1 MAVWQAWLCP
11 KRLQS
16 VFLSELRLVFCFN
29 FWCLGLWLGMELSPW
44 CRHVQPFDIAT
55 QHSHLQRSWSRANR
69 PSHTNHLN
77 NKTSRFKQIHDFV
90 LVCGIIH
97 SSTWPHMGGGRVA
110 FYELQGRHAYLVHAK
125 HTCSQALSQDCPWAL
140 TFLNL
145 EVQCI
150 GQWGQLHSLCILP
163 TTRWWW

>member
-1 MAVWQAWLCP
+1 
-11 KRLQS
+11 
-16 VFLSELRLVFCFN
+16 
-29 FWCLGLWLGMELSPW
+29 MELSPW

-125 HTCSQALSQDCPWAL
+125 HTCSQALSQDCPL
-140 TFLNL
+140 SPYIL
-145 EVQCI
+145 EFRSPVHRTMRTTPFS
-150 GQWGQLHSLCILP
+150 LHPSHYKVVVVVGCS
-163 TTRWWW
+163 TRN